1 MKELYETIVARLT
14 AQVPELKMIDFD
26 MGQLDVLAMD
36 IRPSVVFPVALVDI
50 SYPRCEDLSEDI
62 QQVSAFVKIRLA
74 FECPLPTDSRASVAR
89 RMAALEIFA
98 NVDKVY
104 AALQG
109 YYTSDFSAFS
119 RRSQSPDNRY
129 AGIKIIEMVFETTFD
144 DLSAHQA

>member
-1 MKELYETIVARLT
+1 MKELYETIVSRLT

-26 MGQLDVLAMD
+26 MGQLDVLSMD
-36 IRPSVVFPVALVDI
+36 IRPSVIFPVALVDI
-50 SYPRCEDLSEDI
+50 SYPRCEDLSEDT

-74 FECPLPTDSRASVAR
+74 FECPLPTDSRASTAR
-89 RMAALEIFA
+89 RTAALEIFA
-98 NVDKVY
+98 DVDKVY

-109 YYTSDFSAFS
+109 YYTSGFSSFS